1 MLGDAA
7 GLSGPP
13 PQALY
18 LNLLSLT
25 HWSIEKLTAMS
36 EKFDEKVSVDRVASI
51 DEKYSVDSND
61 PHRLMEGSEGVTH
74 HEFETLRHVS
84 DRFPIATWMIV
95 VVEFAERWTYYGTA
109 NLFNNYIRQRLP
121 NNSTTGAVVG
131 DAETRARGIA
141 GALGKG
147 QQTSF
152 AIRTFN
158 TFLVYCTP
166 WLGAIIAD
174 TMWGRYKTILV
185 FSVVC
190 LAGHVVLVGGSSPG
204 ALQNTNLAMGLLIVS
219 IVIIGIG
226 AGCIKSNVAPMVAE
240 QYTGKM
246 RKQTLKSGEVVIVS
260 PDVTIQSIYLW
271 FYAAINFG
279 SCGAIS
285 AAFLAKDHGFW
296 VAWLVPTGIFLLV
309 PFVLMAGKKRYVMTP
324 PRGSILL
331 ETLRCIRLSLGP
343 AWSFNPIRTYKN
355 CQKEEFWTPSKP
367 STYGDNVPS
376 SITWDDTFVG
386 EVART
391 VKACQVFLFMP
402 FFWLCYSQVDGNLGT
417 TAAGMQL
424 NGTPNDLIQNLNP
437 VGIIVMVPL
446 FDFVIYPFLR
456 RKGIDFTPVKRIYT
470 GFLVAGLAMVYASVL
485 QAYIAKRSPCAGV
498 VPPSECENADGE
510 PDPAPINVWIV
521 AGPYIMVGMAEI
533 FASITSNEYAFTK
546 APVRMK
552 SVVTAFSQFQN
563 AISSI
568 LNFALVEVNTEQKFV
583 WLYGSFAVVSWIIG
597 TIFFLIFRRYDKK
610 EHDLNAIGRGQ
621 RAGFADEARAS

>member
-1 MLGDAA
+1 
-7 GLSGPP
+7 
-13 PQALY
+13 
-18 LNLLSLT
+18 
-25 HWSIEKLTAMS
+25 MS
-36 EKFDEKVSVDRVASI
+36 EKI
-51 DEKYSVDSND
+51 DEKYSIDRAPSVDDYSVDSND
-61 PHRLMEGSEGVTH
+61 PNRLMEGSEGVTH
-74 HEFETLRHVS
+74 HEFQTLRHVS

-95 VVEFAERWTYYGTA
+95 IVEFAERWTYYGTV
-109 NLFNNYIRQRLP
+109 NVFNNYIRQRLP

-131 DAETRARGIA
+131 DAATRARGIA

-147 QQTSF
+147 QKIAF

-190 LAGHVVLVGGSSPG
+190 AAGHIVLV
-204 ALQNTNLAMGLLIVS
+204 VS
-219 IVIIGIG
+219 IIIIGVG

-240 QYTGKM
+240 QYQGKM
-246 RKQTLKSGEVVIVS
+246 RKKTLKSGEVVIVS

-285 AAFLAKDHGFW
+285 ASFLAKDHGFW
-296 VAWLVPTGIFLLV
+296 AAYLVPTGIFCLV
-309 PFVLMAGKKRYVMTP
+309 PFVLMAGKKQYVMTP

-331 ETLRCIRLSLGP
+331 ETLRVVRLCLGP
-343 AWSFNPIRTYKN
+343 AWSFNPVRTYKN
-355 CQKEEFWTPSKP
+355 CKKQEFWNSAKP
-367 STYGDNVPS
+367 STYGDNIPS
-376 SITWDDTFVG
+376 SITWDDQFVG

-391 VKACQVFLFMP
+391 VKACQVLLVMP
-402 FFWLCYSQVDGNLGT
+402 FFWLCYSQIDSNLGT
-417 TAAGMQL
+417 TAAGMTL

-437 VGIIVMVPL
+437 VGIIIMVPI
-446 FDFVIYPFLR
+446 FDYLIYPFLR
-456 RKGIDFTPVKRIYT
+456 RRGIDFTPVKRIYT

-485 QAYIAKRSPCAGV
+485 QSYIAKRSPCAGL
-498 VPPSECENADGE
+498 VPPSECETADKE
-510 PDPAPINVWIV
+510 PNPAPINVWIV

-533 FASITSNEYAFTK
+533 FSSVTSNEYAFTK

-568 LNFALVEVNTEQKFV
+568 INFALVEVNTEQKFV
-583 WLYGSFAVVSWIIG
+583 WLYGSFAVVAWVIG
-597 TIFFLIFRRYDKK
+597 TIFFLLFRRYDKK

-621 RAGFADEARAS
+621 RAGFADEARASNQVDVPIKS

>member
-1 MLGDAA
+1 
-7 GLSGPP
+7 
-13 PQALY
+13 
-18 LNLLSLT
+18 
-25 HWSIEKLTAMS
+25 MS
-36 EKFDEKVSVDRVASI
+36 EKVDEKSSIDRAPSI

-61 PHRLMEGSEGVTH
+61 PNRLMEGSEGVTH

-95 VVEFAERWTYYGTA
+95 IVEFAERSGNGLVGPTKEQSTS
-109 NLFNNYIRQRLP
+109 
-121 NNSTTGAVVG
+121 STTTSVS
-131 DAETRARGIA
+131 DFRTTRQL
-141 GALGKG
+141 ALSLEMR
-147 QQTSF
+147 QPAPEVLLVPS
-152 AIRTFN
+152 FN

-185 FSVVC
+185 FSI
-190 LAGHVVLVGGSSPG
+190 GWPIVLVGSASPG
-204 ALQNTNLAMGLLIVS
+204 SLKNTEGAMGLLIVS
-219 IVIIGIG
+219 IIIIGVG

-240 QYTGKM
+240 QYQGKM
-246 RKQTLKSGEVVIVS
+246 RKKTLKTGEIVVVS

-279 SCGAIS
+279 ACGAIS
-285 AAFLAKDHGFW
+285 ASFLAKDHGFW
-296 VAWLVPTGIFLLV
+296 VAYLVPTGVFCIV

-331 ETLRCIRLSLGP
+331 EVPLRVIRLSLGP

-355 CQKEEFWTPSKP
+355 CKKEEFWNSAKP
-367 STYGDNVPS
+367 STYGDNIPRA
-376 SITWDDTFVG
+376 ITWDDQFVG

-391 VKACQVFLFMP
+391 VKACQVLLFMP
-402 FFWLCYSQVDGNLGT
+402 FFWLCYSQIDGNLGT

-437 VGIIVMVPL
+437 VGIIIMVPI
-446 FDFVIYPFLR
+446 FDYLIYPFLR
-456 RKGIDFTPVKRIYT
+456 RRGIDFTPVKRIFT

-485 QAYIAKRSPCAGV
+485 QSYIAKRSPCAGL
-498 VPPSECENADGE
+498 VPPSECENAAEE

-521 AGPYIMVGMAEI
+521 AGPYIM
-533 FASITSNEYAFTK
+533 

-568 LNFALVEVNTEQKFV
+568 INFALVEVNTEDKFV
-583 WLYGSFAVVSWIIG
+583 WLYGSFAVVAWIIG
-597 TIFFLIFRRYDKK
+597 TIFFLLFRRYDKK

-621 RAGFADEARAS
+621 RAGFVDESREIAPSIIFRTRLPRLRFFVRNFDDINIARKYD

>member
-1 MLGDAA
+1 
-7 GLSGPP
+7 
-13 PQALY
+13 
-18 LNLLSLT
+18 
-25 HWSIEKLTAMS
+25 MS
-36 EKFDEKVSVDRVASI
+36 EKVDEKAAIDRAPSV
-51 DEKYSVDSND
+51 DEKYSVDNND
-61 PHRLMEGSEGVTH
+61 PNRIMEGSEGVTH
-74 HEFETLRHVS
+74 HEFDTLRHVS
-84 DRFPIATWMIV
+84 DSFPVATWMIV

-109 NLFNNYIRQRLP
+109 NLFGNYIRQRLP

-131 DAETRARGIA
+131 DAETRRKGIA

-147 QQTSF
+147 QQISF

-204 ALQNTNLAMGLLIVS
+204 ALKNPNVAMALLIVA
-219 IVIIGIG
+219 IIIIGVG

-240 QYTGKM
+240 QYRGRI
-246 RKQTLKSGEVVIVS
+246 RKKTLKSGEVVIVS

-285 AAFLAKDHGFW
+285 ASFLARDHGFW
-296 VAWLVPTGIFLLV
+296 IAWLVPTGIFMIV
-309 PFVLMAGKKRYVMTP
+309 PFVMMAGKKRYVMTP
-324 PRGSILL
+324 PRGSVLL
-331 ETLRCIRLSLGP
+331 ETIRCIRLSLGP
-343 AWSFNPIRTYKN
+343 AWSVNPIRTFKN
-355 CQKEEFWTPSKP
+355 CQNVDFWKPSKP
-367 STYGDNVPS
+367 STYGDNVPAM
-376 SITWDDTFVG
+376 ITWDEQFVG

-391 VKACQVFLFMP
+391 VKACQIFLFMP

-417 TAAGMQL
+417 TAAGMTL

-437 VGIIVMVPL
+437 ICIIIMVPI
-446 FDFVIYPFLR
+446 FDYGIYPFLR
-456 RKGIDFTPVKRIYT
+456 RRGIDFTPVKRMYT

-485 QAYIAKRSPCAGV
+485 QSYIDKGSPCNGQGV
-498 VPPSECENADGE
+498 APSACEDENGE
-510 PDPAPINVWIV
+510 PYPANINVWIV

-563 AISSI
+563 ALSAI
-568 LNFALVEVNTEQKFV
+568 LNFALVDVNTEEKFV

-597 TIFFLIFRRYDKK
+597 TIFFTIFHRYDRQ

-621 RAGFADEARAS
+621 REGFVDENRTTQVDAPAEKS

>member
-1 MLGDAA
+1 
-7 GLSGPP
+7 
-13 PQALY
+13 
-18 LNLLSLT
+18 
-25 HWSIEKLTAMS
+25 MS
-36 EKFDEKVSVDRVASI
+36 EKADEKSSVDRARSVE
-51 DEKYSVDSND
+51 EKYSVDLNG
-61 PHRLMEGSEGVTH
+61 PNRLMEGSEGVTH

-84 DRFPIATWMIV
+84 DRFPVATWMIV
-95 VVEFAERWTYYGTA
+95 VVEFAERWTYYGTV
-109 NLFNNYIRQRLP
+109 NIFNNYIRQRLP

-131 DAETRARGIA
+131 DAATRARGVA

-147 QQTSF
+147 QKISF

-166 WLGAIIAD
+166 WIGAIIAD

-185 FSVVC
+185 FAVVC
-190 LAGHVVLVGGSSPG
+190 AAGHIVLVGSASPASLRNPEG
-204 ALQNTNLAMGLLIVS
+204 AMGLLIVS
-219 IVIIGIG
+219 IIIIGVG

-240 QYTGKM
+240 QYQGKM
-246 RKQTLKSGEVVIVS
+246 RKKTLKSGEVVIVS

-285 AAFLAKDHGFW
+285 ASFLAKNHGYW
-296 VAWLVPTGIFLLV
+296 AAYLVPTGIFCIV

-331 ETLRCIRLSLGP
+331 ETLRVIRLSLGP

-355 CQKEEFWTPSKP
+355 CKNPDFWDSAKP

-376 SITWDDTFVG
+376 SITWDDPFVG

-391 VKACQVFLFMP
+391 VKACEVLMFMP
-402 FFWLCYSQVDGNLGT
+402 FFWLCYSQIDGNLGT

-437 VGIIVMVPL
+437 VGIIIMVPI
-446 FDFVIYPFLR
+446 FDFLIYPFLR
-456 RKGIDFTPVKRIYT
+456 RHGIDFTPIRRIYT
-470 GFLVAGLAMVYASVL
+470 GFLVAGLAMVYSSVL
-485 QAYIAKRSPCAGV
+485 QSYIAKRSPCAGL
-498 VPPSECENADGE
+498 VPPSECETADKE
-510 PDPAPINVWIV
+510 PNPAPINVWIV

-533 FASITSNEYAFTK
+533 FSSVTSNEYAFTK

-583 WLYGSFAVVSWIIG
+583 WLYGSFAVVAWVIG
-597 TIFFLIFRRYDKK
+597 TIFFLLFRRYDRK
-610 EHDLNAIGRGQ
+610 EHDLNAIGRGP
-621 RAGFADEARAS
+621 RVGFVDEARASDQVDVPLKS

>member
-1 MLGDAA
+1 
-7 GLSGPP
+7 
-13 PQALY
+13 
-18 LNLLSLT
+18 
-25 HWSIEKLTAMS
+25 MS
-36 EKFDEKVSVDRVASI
+36 EKVDEKAVDRVPSV

-61 PHRLMEGSEGVTH
+61 PNRLMEGSEGVTH

-84 DRFPIATWMIV
+84 DSFPVATWMIV
-95 VVEFAERWTYYGTA
+95 VVEFAERWTYYGTI
-109 NLFNNYIRQRLP
+109 NVFNNYIRQRLP

-131 DAETRARGIA
+131 DAATRARGIA

-147 QQTSF
+147 QKTSF

-174 TMWGRYKTILV
+174 TKWGRYKTILV

-190 LAGHVVLVGGSSPG
+190 VAGHIVLVGSASPSSLRNPDG
-204 ALQNTNLAMGLLIVS
+204 AMALLIVS

-240 QYTGKM
+240 QYQGKM
-246 RKQTLKSGEVVIVS
+246 RKKTLKSGEVVVIS
-260 PDVTIQSIYLW
+260 PDVTIQR

-285 AAFLAKDHGFW
+285 ASFLAKDHGFW
-296 VAWLVPTGIFLLV
+296 AAYLVPTGIFCLV

-324 PRGSILL
+324 SSWFHFAR
-331 ETLRCIRLSLGP
+331 
-343 AWSFNPIRTYKN
+343 AWSWNPVRTYKN
-355 CQKEEFWTPSKP
+355 CKKEEFWNSAKP

-376 SITWDDTFVG
+376 SITWDDQFVG

-391 VKACQVFLFMP
+391 VKACQIFLSCP
-402 FFWLCYSQVDGNLGT
+402 SGGSIDGNLAT
-417 TAAGMQL
+417 TAAGMTL

-437 VGIIVMVPL
+437 VGIIIMVPI
-446 FDFVIYPFLR
+446 FDYIIYPFLR
-456 RKGIDFTPVKRIYT
+456 RKGIDFTAR
-470 GFLVAGLAMVYASVL
+470 
-485 QAYIAKRSPCAGV
+485 QAYLHRFSRRWTGYGLRFDK
-498 VPPSECENADGE
+498 E
-510 PDPAPINVWIV
+510 PNPAPINVWIV

-533 FASITSNEYAFTK
+533 FASITSNEYAYTK

-563 AISSI
+563 ALSSI

-583 WLYGSFAVVSWIIG
+583 WLYGSFAVVAWIIG
-597 TIFFLIFRRYDKK
+597 TIFFLLFVASYFPSINILADHTLLQFPALRQQ

-621 RAGFADEARAS
+621 RAGFADEARTSNQIDIPVKS

>member
-1 MLGDAA
+1 
-7 GLSGPP
+7 
-13 PQALY
+13 
-18 LNLLSLT
+18 
-25 HWSIEKLTAMS
+25 MS
-36 EKFDEKVSVDRVASI
+36 EKVDEKSSIDRAPSI

-61 PHRLMEGSEGVTH
+61 PNRLMEGSEGVTH

-95 VVEFAERWTYYGTA
+95 IVEFAERYVATLPIFYPELKVGQRVSWTYYGTV
-109 NLFNNYIRQRLP
+109 NVFNNYIRQRLP

-131 DAETRARGIA
+131 DAATRARGIA

-147 QQTSF
+147 QKTSF

-185 FSVVC
+185 FSIVC
-190 LAGHVVLVGGSSPG
+190 AAGHIVLVGSASPG
-204 ALQNTNLAMGLLIVS
+204 SLKNTEGAMGLLIVS
-219 IVIIGIG
+219 IIIIGVG

-240 QYTGKM
+240 QYQGKM
-246 RKQTLKSGEVVIVS
+246 RKKTLKTGEIVVVS

-279 SCGAIS
+279 ACGAIS
-285 AAFLAKDHGFW
+285 ASFLAKDHGFW
-296 VAWLVPTGIFLLV
+296 VAYLVPTGVFCIV

-331 ETLRCIRLSLGP
+331 ETLRVIRLSLGP

-355 CQKEEFWTPSKP
+355 CKKEEFWNSAKP
-367 STYGDNVPS
+367 STYGDNIPRA
-376 SITWDDTFVG
+376 ITWDDQFVG

-391 VKACQVFLFMP
+391 VKACQATRKSMETWEPLRPV
-402 FFWLCYSQVDGNLGT
+402 CSST
-417 TAAGMQL
+417 
-424 NGTPNDLIQNLNP
+424 GTPNDLIQNLNP
-437 VGIIVMVPL
+437 VGIIIMVPI
-446 FDFVIYPFLR
+446 FDYLIYPFLR
-456 RKGIDFTPVKRIYT
+456 RRGIDFTPVKRIFT

-485 QAYIAKRSPCAGV
+485 QSYIAKRSPCAGL
-498 VPPSECENADGE
+498 VPPSECENAAEE
-510 PDPAPINVWIV
+510 PDPAPINV
-521 AGPYIMVGMAEI
+521 G
-533 FASITSNEYAFTK
+533 SLL

-568 LNFALVEVNTEQKFV
+568 INFALVEVNTEDKFV
-583 WLYGSFAVVSWIIG
+583 WLYGSFAVVAWIIG
-597 TIFFLIFRRYDKK
+597 TIFFLLFRRYDKK

-621 RAGFADEARAS
+621 RAGFVDESRGSNQVDIPVKA